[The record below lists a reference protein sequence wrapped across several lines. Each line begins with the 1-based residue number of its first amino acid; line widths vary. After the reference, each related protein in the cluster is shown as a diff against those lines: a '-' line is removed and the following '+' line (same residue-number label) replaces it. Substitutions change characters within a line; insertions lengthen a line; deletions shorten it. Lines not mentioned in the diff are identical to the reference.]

1 MKNAGESMTTV
12 EVQVGSKIFTAK
24 LFDNASSQALLARMP
39 MTMTMRELNENEKYY
54 NMSYKLLAN
63 SQLMESINAGDLML
77 YGSDC
82 LVLFYKSF
90 NTSYSYTRLGTIED
104 ASGLANA
111 LGNGSVQV
119 TLTFSLAM

>member
-1 MKNAGESMTTV
+1 MTTV
-12 EVQVGSKIFTAK
+12 EVQIGSKIFSAS

-54 NMSYKLLAN
+54 NMSYKLPAN
-63 SQLMESINAGDLML
+63 SQLMGSINAGDLML

-82 LVLFYKSF
+82 LVIFYKSF

-111 LGNGSVQV
+111 LGSGSVQV
-119 TLTFSLAM
+119 TFNLAM